1 MRRSIL
7 LVFFALTLVSSSGC
21 GLLIAG
27 VIYGA
32 QAAHRSS
39 ARKDAI
45 RAMKHHNAAAA
56 LATRRGDH
64 RAALVH
70 LTQSQRVLN
79 GYLFK
84 YEPKTR
90 PSALAAEYPEIARTA
105 RGLVISHLA
114 LKNRN
119 QAAAV
124 ASQMLPPNEAP
135 RYLAKLHLVDAHPE
149 AVSTAP
155 HMYRG
160 RRASWSGEV
169 VLARHV
175 QSSDTTLLH
184 VVPFTWR
191 RRQVGLR
198 SQRYYDSQLRIY
210 RHRLVPVYRRFKI
223 PLRNKAFLVRHRGYN
238 AQLLPGRVA
247 SFVGTLGHGGRGV
260 WLSEATAFKITSKPG
275 GQVIWYLGAQVPT
288 S

>member
-1 MRRSIL
+1 MKRF
-7 LVFFALTLVSSSGC
+7 VFIGLLTLSLVGSSGC

-27 VIYGA
+27 VVYGA
-32 QAAHRSS
+32 RAAQRSS
-39 ARKDAI
+39 ARKATI
-45 RAMKHHNAAAA
+45 KVMKGHNAAAA
-56 LATRRGDH
+56 AATKRGDH
-64 RAALVH
+64 RSALAQ
-70 LTQSQRVLN
+70 LRRSQRALN

-84 YEPKTR
+84 HEPKTR
-90 PSALAAEYPEIARTA
+90 PSVLAAEYPEIARTA

-114 LKNRN
+114 LKNLN
-119 QAAAV
+119 EAAAV
-124 ASQMLPPNEAP
+124 ASQMLPPNEATHQ
-135 RYLAKLHLVDAHPE
+135 LAKLHMVNARPE

-175 QSSDTTLLH
+175 RSTNVTLLH

-210 RHRLVPVYRRFKI
+210 RHKLVPVYRRFKI
-223 PLRNKAFLVRHRGYN
+223 QLRHKTFAVRHRGFN
-238 AQLLPGRVA
+238 PQLLPGRVA
-247 SFVGTLGHGGRGV
+247 RFVGSLGLGGRGAL
-260 WLSEATAFKITSKPG
+260 LSDATAVKITSKPG
-275 GQVIWYLGAQVPT
+275 GQVIWYLGAQVPA